1 MAHKN
6 YLFTSES
13 VTEGHPDKI
22 CDQSSDA
29 VLDAILAKE
38 ALLEERGYVSPEGVP
53 ARLSSVRCACETFT
67 TTGTVAVMG
76 EVRTQS
82 YVDVQ
87 QIVRDTLRRIGYDR
101 AKFGFDCETCGVMSL
116 IHEQSPDIAQGV
128 DGTFARGDDE
138 DLIEKT
144 GAGDQGMMFGY
155 ATDETPVLMPMPIY
169 LAQRLAMRLAEV
181 RKAGVVDY
189 LRPDGKTQVTVRY
202 EDDRPV
208 EVTAIVVSTQHGEE
222 ATLEQIRRDMVE
234 HVIAPVLDE
243 VGIAWSDAKIYV
255 NPTGRFVVGGPMGDT
270 GLTGRK
276 VIVDTYG
283 GMGRHGGGA
292 FSGKDPTKVD
302 RSAAYAARWVA
313 KNIVAAGLA
322 RKCEVQI
329 AYAIGVTRPLSIMVD
344 TFGTGT
350 VDDSVL
356 DAAVERVF
364 DLRPGAIIRD
374 LDLLRPIY
382 SKTAAY
388 GHFGREDAD
397 FTWERTDRTE
407 ELKAAVAELS

>member
-22 CDQSSDA
+22 CDQISDA

-76 EVRTQS
+76 EVRTQA

-255 NPTGRFVVGGPMGDT
+255 NPTGRFVLGGPMGDT